1 MNGFLKDIFNRQN
14 NLSGGVDTLSQSP
27 TTADDTLS
35 PLPATTEESTGLA
48 SSKSENLPDFSSI
61 PKDTGQ
67 WKEDLKNGKQLSPRD
82 SNGNVLPGSYSKS
95 APMEPTHETLYTIP
109 AGTILY
115 HGTTIM
121 ETFDPARIILG
132 NEELVAFFSQDIRLA
147 SDYVN
152 GCVDG
157 DKGAIHK
164 FKTLKDIDRIY
175 IVSQYDKS
183 RGKNWDLKNIED
195 NFCKNSK
202 RYNGVGFFI
211 LKQGQYKSLG
221 LTGGDPLEQD
231 NKQDGQPDGQQD
243 GQQDGQPDDQ
253 SIQKTDI
260 INVNDITR
268 SDSENPESSDF
279 SAEFAIC
286 NPDNYILEYIETQK
300 CIGKRILSGPY
311 SFGK

>member
-1 MNGFLKDIFNRQN
+1 MDGFLKDIFNRQN
-14 NLSGGVDTLSQSP
+14 TLNNLGGGD
-27 TTADDTLS
+27 DDTLS
-35 PLPATTEESTGLA
+35 PLPATEDDTLSQLPATTEEPSGLA

-61 PKDTGQ
+61 PKDTGK

-147 SDYVN
+147 ADYVN

-157 DKGAIHK
+157 EKGAIHK

-175 IVSQYDKS
+175 IVSQYDRTK
-183 RGKNWDLKNIED
+183 GKNWDLKNIEN

-211 LKQGQYKSLG
+211 LKKGQYKSLG
-221 LTGGDPLEQD
+221 LTGGFTPLPEQEE
-231 NKQDGQPDGQQD
+231 QQD
-243 GQQDGQPDDQ
+243 DKPILQE
-253 SIQKTDI
+253 SNT
-260 INVNDITR
+260 VNIDDITR
-268 SDSENPESSDF
+268 SDPENPETTDF

-286 NPDNYILEYIETQK
+286 NPDNYILEYIETQR
-300 CIGKRILSGPY
+300 CIGKRILSEPY
-311 SFGK
+311 SF

>member
-1 MNGFLKDIFNRQN
+1 MDEFLTDIFNRQNTLN
-14 NLSGGVDTLSQSP
+14 NLSGGVD
-27 TTADDTLS
+27 DTIS
-35 PLPATTEESTGLA
+35 PLPVTEDSSDELV

-61 PKDTGQ
+61 PKDTGE

-95 APMEPTHETLYTIP
+95 APMEPTHETLYTIQ

-115 HGTTIM
+115 HGTTTM

-147 SDYVN
+147 ADYIN

-164 FKTLKDIDRIY
+164 FRTLKDIDRIY
-175 IVSQYDKS
+175 IISQYDRTK
-183 RGKNWDLKNIED
+183 GKNWDLKNIEN

-202 RYNGVGFFI
+202 RYNGVGFFV

-221 LTGGDPLEQD
+221 LTGGVTLSEKGDEQ
-231 NKQDGQPDGQQD
+231 NI
-243 GQQDGQPDDQ
+243 DDT
-253 SIQKTDI
+253 INV
-260 INVNDITR
+260 NVNDITR
-268 SDSENPESSDF
+268 NDSENLETSDF

-286 NPDNYILEYIETQK
+286 NPDNYILEYIETQR
-300 CIGKRILSGPY
+300 CVGKRILSGPY